1 MGMFDDVLENV
12 GKPYTGGQGKGFEYG
27 THEVVIGTVLPTE
40 KKTKAND
47 KSEVI
52 EVTVFDE
59 ADNEKTATCT
69 LYFHT
74 EGGAKMSVTKV
85 LGLLVHKVDESKKDS
100 VRALGKK
107 LFGAIDDPTKARDV
121 AAQLMAEKLVGEKGF
136 LFVDPQGKYKT
147 SSYGDLWHYP
157 YEDPNGDDRTDKI
170 ADAAAAVGGEDITGT
185 KEAESIPDFDD
196 L

>member
-1 MGMFDDVLENV
+1 MGMFDDVLEKV
-12 GKPYTGGQGKGFEYG
+12 GEPYSGASGKGFEYG
-27 THEVVIGTVLPTE
+27 THKVRIGTVTPTQ

-47 KSEVI
+47 ASEVI
-52 EVTVFDE
+52 EVEVFDP
-59 ADNEKTATCT
+59 ADNDRTAKAT

-107 LFGAIDDPTKARDV
+107 LFGAIDNPTDARD
-121 AAQLMAEKLVGEKGF
+121 AAAKLMQEKLVGEEAF

-147 SSYGDLWHYP
+147 SSYGDLWHYE
-157 YEDPNGDDRTDKI
+157 YEDPNADERTDRE
-170 ADAAAAVGGEDITGT
+170 ADAAIEGEDITGT

>member
-1 MGMFDDVLENV
+1 MGMFDDVLDKV
-12 GKPYTGGQGKGFEYG
+12 GEPFTGGGGKGFEYG
-27 THEVVIGTVLPTE
+27 IHEVIIGTVNPTE

-52 EVTVFDE
+52 EVEVFDE
-59 ADNEKTATCT
+59 KDNERTAKAT

-107 LFGAIDDPTKARDV
+107 LFGSIDDPTQARDV
-121 AAQLMAEKLVGEKGF
+121 AAKLMTEKLVGEKAF

-157 YEDPNGDDRTDKI
+157 YEDPNADDRAEK
-170 ADAAAAVGGEDITGT
+170 AEKAASVGGEDITNT
-185 KEAESIPDFDD
+185 EEAESIPDFDE